1 MVSNLLSLM
10 GPRSGGSSLRV
21 GSGPA
26 NLPGMPPLGGQGAG
40 PTAPGPNGSAHSLRG
55 LPRLVTPTLPERL
68 LQAGQERGEETPRT
82 GASSARATAGGR
94 TVDDSEDIWRAHPLP
109 DPLVCTLI
117 CLCAHLL
124 LPFWF

>member
-1 MVSNLLSLM
+1 MKVVSNLLSLM

-26 NLPGMPPLGGQGAG
+26 NLPGDTPVGGRGAG

-55 LPRLVTPTLPERL
+55 LPRSVTLTLPEHL

-82 GASSARATAGGR
+82 GVSSARATGGR
-94 TVDDSEDIWRAHPLP
+94 EDSGKQQTEHSR
-109 DPLVCTLI
+109 CRQGTL
-117 CLCAHLL
+117 
-124 LPFWF
+124 